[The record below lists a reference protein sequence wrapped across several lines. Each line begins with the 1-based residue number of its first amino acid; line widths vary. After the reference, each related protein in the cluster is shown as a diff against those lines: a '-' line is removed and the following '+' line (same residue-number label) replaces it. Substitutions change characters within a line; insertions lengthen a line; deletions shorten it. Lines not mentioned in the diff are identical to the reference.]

1 MPLLTPTPDAE
12 PPNEI
17 PVDNTNEYLV
27 GSRENLPN
35 HSESKAGRG
44 RFVCISAPRAVV
56 LRTKQAAYRLC
67 AYILTLAEHLPDEE
81 GSHTLDQ
88 VIDAVRNPQRHT

>member
-12 PPNEI
+12 PPDEF

-35 HSESKAGRG
+35 HSAWKAGRG
-44 RFVCISAPRAVV
+44 RFVNIGLPGAVV

-67 AYILTLAEHLPDEE
+67 AYILTMAEDLADEE
-81 GSHTLDQ
+81 GNHTFDQ
-88 VIDAVRNPQRHT
+88 VMDAVRNPQRHT